1 MKSKIML
8 SLSIVIAS
16 SILIFFSCKKTTTSE
31 SLNGIYIVPLSGS
44 SVSEIK
50 TLLSFEKIPYKFP
63 VAAAI
68 TTPVVADV
76 NVTLAVDNNLIS
88 AFNTAQKT
96 TYAVMPAGSYSIET
110 TNLTIPKGGIASS
123 QTNVVVNATM
133 LTTDVTYLLPVKVAS
148 VSSSDITLNAAIA
161 TKYYIVRAP
170 TPIIGNLSQGKTSY
184 WKNPSASF
192 NAGRANDGNTNGDWT
207 AGSVCESGGGLEQYW
222 EVDLGAISPR
232 IDDVKIWN
240 RTDCCDDRTINF
252 YVFVSNVPFTG
263 TTVAASLA
271 QPGVTAI
278 YNPGKAAFPTT
289 VLPAVSGR
297 YIRVQNT
304 GSTSLT
310 LAEVTATGI
319 KP

>member
-8 SLSIVIAS
+8 SLSMVIAS

-31 SLNGIYIVPLSGS
+31 SLNGIYIVPLSGT

-68 TTPVVADV
+68 TTPVAADV
-76 NVTLAVDNNLIS
+76 NVTIAVDNNMVS
-88 AFNTAQKT
+88 AFNAAQKT
-96 TYAVMPAGSYSIET
+96 TYAVMPAGSYAIET
-110 TNLTIPKGGIASS
+110 TNLTIAKGGIASS

-148 VSSSDITLNAAIA
+148 VSSSDITLNSAIA

-170 TPIIGNLSQGKTSY
+170 TPVIGNLSDGKPAS
-184 WKNPSASF
+184 KNGPSGSPA
-192 NAGRANDGNTNGDWT
+192 ARGNDGNTDGNWNNS
-207 AGSVCESGGGLEQYW
+207 SVCETGAVSEGYW
-222 EVDLGAISPR
+222 QVDLGAISPR
-232 IDDVKIWN
+232 IDKIDIWN
-240 RTDCCDDRTINF
+240 RTDCCNDRTINF
-252 YVFVSNVPFTG
+252 YVFISNVPFAG

-271 QPGVTAI
+271 QPGVTAL
-278 YNPGKAAFPTT
+278 YNPGQAAYPTT